1 MTKLSIIVP
10 VYNVE
15 NYLRKCINSL
25 LTQDIDKNDYEIIIV
40 NDGSTDGSLDIANE
54 LVSKSDNIRVV
65 SQNNKG

>member
-54 LVSKSDNIRVV
+54 LVSKSDNIRVDFTE
-65 SQNNKG
+65 